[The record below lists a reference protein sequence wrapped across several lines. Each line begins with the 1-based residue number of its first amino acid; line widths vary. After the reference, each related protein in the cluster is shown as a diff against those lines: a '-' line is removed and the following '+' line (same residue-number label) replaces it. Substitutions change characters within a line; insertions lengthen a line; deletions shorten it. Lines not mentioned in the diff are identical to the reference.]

1 MELARQF
8 ANKRAGIGFSALAA
22 LVLTPQ
28 FASEALAQDATAP
41 SVVRPQHEAH
51 LASQIS
57 GIIHAIPFD
66 EGEYFRTGDTL
77 IQLDCSIYESEAKA
91 ATAEASGALS
101 ILESR
106 VALFERG
113 AIGQL
118 EIDTS
123 SAQAAVA
130 SAKAETANL
139 RVHAC
144 QIKAPFDG
152 RIAEQIVNAFEYVQP
167 GQPLLSVISDG
178 KEDLEIIA
186 PAEWLSWLR
195 PGTIGKLRLEASRN
209 EINVSVNTLGTTV
222 DPVSRTVK
230 LTAVIEKDDSNILP
244 GMSGIVTFE
253 RPK

>member
-1 MELARQF
+1 MDLARLF
-8 ANKRAGIGFSALAA
+8 ATNRAGIGFSALAL
-22 LVLTPQ
+22 LVSTPQ

-57 GIIHAIPFD
+57 GIIHTMPFD
-66 EGEYFRTGDTL
+66 EGQYFRAGDTL
-77 IQLDCSIYESEAKA
+77 VQLDCSIYESEAKA
-91 ATAEASGALS
+91 AAAEASGAVS
-101 ILESR
+101 VLESR

-118 EIDTS
+118 EVDTS
-123 SAQAAVA
+123 RAQAAVA
-130 SAKAETANL
+130 SAKAETAEL

-144 QIKAPFDG
+144 QIRAPFDG
-152 RIAEQIVNAFEYVQP
+152 RVSEQIVNAFEYVQP
-167 GQPLLSVISDG
+167 GQPLLSIVSNG
-178 KEDLEIIA
+178 EEDLEIIA

-195 PGTIGKLRLEASRN
+195 PGTNGRLRLEASQT
-209 EINVSVNTLGTTV
+209 EINVSINTLGTTV

-230 LTAVIEKDDSNILP
+230 LTAFIEEDDSNILP